1 MSDSPGQTRPNKVA
15 RSNSNPRRL
24 PQGVNSGHGLL
35 TKHQSFIASP
45 KPTRKLPQQASRTQ
59 LDDTTT
65 HDNTLIRYMDADM
78 FRTLTGQNNL
88 KLITKL
94 DLSCPPNRPNSRKF
108 PYIDQTE
115 QLTNLVEINLSGN
128 VLSRCDRLAKLTQL
142 QKVYVS
148 HNKLENLD
156 GLWPL
161 INLTVLDVSYNQIQR
176 VPSYL
181 PKKLTALRELYLAGN
196 KLVSLPDIIKLRA
209 LTGLVHL
216 SVEDNPLSRL
226 PHCRGM
232 VVYGIPTL
240 ELLDGDPI
248 SEEEKTEAGTKYAR
262 ETLEVHE
269 GELNQLRER
278 VGVLEQEVDEA
289 MKGREKLEKSDTH
302 NREELQVRTQENTRL
317 SDQLAVQR
325 RLVDQKTDE
334 MNHVLRSRLELENQ
348 LAFYKLDYK
357 VDHSQYTDLFQANF
371 APDSENSD
379 LEEIPYLGQARFK
392 PSTSVHRT
400 NHPDLSQPASYQAM
414 PGVQYGK
421 EGTIHS
427 VDPSDPAYL
436 ARLVHSK
443 EQGIQVSRQKEQDL
457 SDNIDRSTQGIQAC
471 SDAGERTPPRGQD
484 NDLLTQRL
492 ADVKEELRALKRR
505 HLEQMNS
512 LEDSDEET
520 ASMVRESVLDNATGH
535 EMSEIADLIAEKELT
550 MREIDL
556 KLGRSVSVGEQV
568 ELMEQE
574 SAVLNEQLARERGE
588 REKLT
593 AEKAQLV
600 DKLNYVLNIQT
611 EAAMVQTADDSHELE
626 ELRERLKE
634 QEAEIQAMVEDQ
646 RNLAQERNGLWRML
660 HKETA
665 EVGVSVRCHHMDQS
679 TNTPRPQATLAL
691 SAGSRVDIP
700 SGEQLWEREKQ
711 ALLEKLKLLEQDLK
725 EKRLEKR
732 VLEDA
737 ISSIDLEK
745 TRAIEERDLADE
757 DRYQARSALLDAE
770 TQLEALRRD
779 HAIALDALEGL
790 DNLERDREAL
800 EGRLRE
806 EEQDRQR
813 LGADNN
819 RLKEKIA
826 KLKQTVT
833 QMENAKQNA
842 GTHAERLEAAL
853 RNMETQVR
861 GYEEEIR
868 ELRDYIA
875 QVEQDRNRPVLTQ
888 ATQTPPGPNFSVV
901 TEQLTD
907 LIGSVPAYGE
917 PDNVAEAI
925 RQLPRPTGVQH
936 PEERMVGELSDQ
948 LTGLL
953 GHIGE
958 ELDRLRDQ
966 LVEIEAENA
975 DLKEIVNKTHL
986 TTRHTQ
992 TEPDPQAAQLED
1004 QLSHLQELLERAE
1017 HEMESL
1023 RRKRG
1028 VEVSTQVKPRLNNQL
1043 SQANLVDLNLA
1054 RENEELAHRLNE
1066 LESDKQQ
1073 LLDELDQM
1081 NLGIQA
1087 RDDQLQSQEDDMQQL
1102 IAENEELKRELHTIG
1117 VQTNGQ
1123 TMDGDVLTR
1132 FRDQAVSPRDNY
1144 QELATLGNDMAQLHG
1159 RLNQLERQKSYDN
1172 NSNMTESIEINGLPT
1187 RPPHRNVS
1195 LQAGFGDTESREMQT
1210 GRLSPPEHFPFKDSS
1225 GTQTQGER
1233 NYLHSLPLVDS
1244 PLSGSS
1250 VFSRRERPPNRTE
1263 IRLPDRES
1271 LQVNSKSTTTT
1282 RKPGGTGR
1290 RQEFRDIFIDEEIIS
1305 SYSESEESSLRP
1317 NPPPEKT
1324 TRVHYRTTR
1333 GAQTEKPKQPKASI
1347 SRSDTEL
1354 HDKIYISRKKRKH
1367 RVKKSRTKHPVN
1379 RSSTQRTIVVLSD
1392 TGSETE
1398 STHSVV
1404 EHDEGVDY
1412 IYLPKQSQSKHT
1424 RSSRPP
1430 AKTDY
1435 KIHVHKSRAPVEHT
1449 THYHTVDNGEYF
1461 CNIPEH
1467 VAMEEEIDRLEALL
1481 GISQRRNRSTHVEFS
1496 VRHNVLDR
1504 LSDIERLLKEKVDN
1518 LGAKQEEQERLNNQ
1532 LSREQQHLSR
1542 TAAEL
1547 SRAGDELQQIN
1558 VHLRGRSQRTDVITG
1573 QTSHGGMTPQ
1583 LDTLQRRIENLT
1595 GLLQG
1600 TESTLGGEDVSD
1612 LSKKSRI
1619 QRELNKLELALE
1631 EARCCLRDV
1640 NLQKRNAQTE
1650 LYECLDEKAEL
1661 EDEINRLKITRRT
1674 EQANLSYT
1682 RSLLRDLKSKQ
1693 NQFTRAPHQRGV
1705 EEERGSKKELEQLKN
1720 NLRRY
1725 KTRVADLE
1733 EALQGADEQNQD
1745 YLQEILD
1752 LRERLSRI
1760 QGKQDLLHK
1769 HYNTKHTQ
1777 TIENLLQNLQSQ
1789 LSHLQDNIATELYND
1804 EENLNNQVSRNQPS
1818 LLEESYPP
1826 ISESLPDMSKLRLKN
1841 HQVVLDN
1848 INREHEVLMQYIQ
1861 GNMQEGEKTVLTA
1874 QQETMQGVY
1883 DLKKQIEQ
1891 LQSVI
1896 DEHKVVEPP
1905 HIPYDME
1912 MQIKM
1917 QSDKIEH
1924 MDKKLNK
1931 MSDRA
1936 HRQKRT
1942 LSPSLPLGNP
1952 FLPSSPSCPLTSL
1965 ELNQG
1970 SYGYNSFQFDTPS
1983 KDNPDNYYLSA
1994 PNETTL
2000 SRNSYH
2006 SALDK
2011 NLPITPLAPPDS
2023 ILFEDPPSDFS
2034 PQDLR
2039 TSRSYEKGREYPPPP
2054 HRHSSPRPDETYT
2067 HCESSN
2073 SARSSHST
2081 ASILRHQMPD
2091 EHKLKLLEHRVPRE
2105 YTHPNY

>member
-1 MSDSPGQTRPNKVA
+1 MSDSPGQIRPNKVA
-15 RSNSNPRRL
+15 RSNSNPRKL
-24 PQGVNSGHGLL
+24 IQGGIPGHSPL
-35 TKHQSFIASP
+35 TKHQSFISSP
-45 KPTRKLPQQASRTQ
+45 KSTRKLPQQASRIQ
-59 LDDTTT
+59 LDDTATQY
-65 HDNTLIRYMDADM
+65 NTLIRYMDAEV

-88 KLITKL
+88 KMITKL
-94 DLSCPPNRPNSRKF
+94 DLSCPPNKPNSRKF
-108 PYIDQTE
+108 PYIDQTD
-115 QLTNLVEINLSGN
+115 QLTNLIEINLSGN

-196 KLVSLPDIIKLRA
+196 KLVSLPDVIKLRS

-216 SVEDNPLSRL
+216 SVEDNPMSRL

-232 VVYGIPTL
+232 IVYGIPTL

-248 SEEEKTEAGTKYAR
+248 SEEEKAEAGAKYAR
-262 ETLEVHE
+262 ETLEIHE
-269 GELNQLRER
+269 GELTQLRER
-278 VGVLEQEVDEA
+278 VGVLELEVEES
-289 MKGREKLEKSDTH
+289 MKGRERLEKSDTR
-302 NREELQVRTQENTRL
+302 NREELQVRMQENTRL
-317 SDQLAVQR
+317 NDQLAVQN

-334 MNHVLRSRLELENQ
+334 MNRILRNSLELENQ
-348 LAFYKLDYK
+348 LAFYKLDFK

-392 PSTSVHRT
+392 PSSNVHRT
-400 NHPDLSQPASYQAM
+400 NHPDLSQPVSYQAM
-414 PGVQYGK
+414 PGVQYSR
-421 EGTIHS
+421 EGAMQS
-427 VDPSDPAYL
+427 VDPSDPAHL

-443 EQGIQVSRQKEQDL
+443 EQGIQVSRQKEQDIC
-457 SDNIDRSTQGIQAC
+457 DNIDRSTQSIQAC
-471 SDAGERTPPRGQD
+471 SDTGQRSPPRGQD
-484 NDLLTQRL
+484 NDLLAQRL

-505 HLEQMNS
+505 HQEKMNS
-512 LEDSDEET
+512 TLEDSDEET
-520 ASMVRESVLDNATGH
+520 ESMMRESLLDNATGH
-535 EMSEIADLIAEKELT
+535 EMSEIAELIAEKELT

-574 SAVLNEQLARERGE
+574 SAVLSEQLARERAE

-593 AEKAQLV
+593 AEKDQLV
-600 DKLNYVLNIQT
+600 DKLNSVLNIQR
-611 EAAMVQTADDSHELE
+611 EAVTVQTADDSYELE
-626 ELRERLKE
+626 ELRDKLKE
-634 QEAEIQAMVEDQ
+634 QEAEIQVMLEDQ
-646 RNLAQERNGLWRML
+646 RNLAQERNGLWRRL
-660 HKETA
+660 NKETA
-665 EVGVSVRCHHMDQS
+665 EVGVSVRCHHIDQS

-691 SAGSRVDIP
+691 SVGSRVDIP
-700 SGEQLWEREKQ
+700 SGEQAWEKEKQ
-711 ALLEKLKLLEQDLK
+711 DILERLKLLEQDLK
-725 EKRLEKR
+725 EKQLEKR

-737 ISSIDLEK
+737 ISSIDMEK
-745 TRAIEERDLADE
+745 TRALEERDLADE
-757 DRYQARSALLDAE
+757 DRYQARTALLDAE

-779 HAIALDALEGL
+779 HSIALDALEGL

-813 LGADNN
+813 LETDNK
-819 RLKEKIA
+819 RLKDKVTQ
-826 KLKQTVT
+826 LKQTMT
-833 QMENAKQNA
+833 QIENAKQNA
-842 GTHAERLEAAL
+842 CTHVERLEAAL
-853 RNMETQVR
+853 RNLETQTR

-868 ELRDYIA
+868 ELREYLA
-875 QVEQDRNRPVLTQ
+875 QVEQHRNRPVQSQ
-888 ATQTPPGPNFSVV
+888 ATQTPPSPDYTSV
-901 TEQLTD
+901 TDQLRD
-907 LIGSVPAYGE
+907 LINTVPAYGE
-917 PDNVAEAI
+917 PENVAEAI
-925 RQLPRPTGVQH
+925 NQLPRLTGAQH

-948 LTGLL
+948 LIGLL

-958 ELDRLRDQ
+958 ELERLRDQ
-966 LVEIEAENA
+966 LVETEAENA

-986 TTRHTQ
+986 TNRYTQ
-992 TEPDPQAAQLED
+992 TGPDPRAAQLED
-1004 QLSHLQELLERAE
+1004 QLSHLKELLERAE
-1017 HEMESL
+1017 HEMETL
-1023 RRKRG
+1023 KRKRG
-1028 VEVSTQVKPRLNNQL
+1028 VEVSTQVKPRLNNQI
-1043 SQANLVDLNLA
+1043 SQANLIDLNLA
-1054 RENEELAHRLNE
+1054 RENEELAQRLNE
-1066 LESDKQQ
+1066 LDRDKQQ

-1132 FRDQAVSPRDNY
+1132 FRDQAVSPRNNY
-1144 QELATLGNDMAQLHG
+1144 QTFE
-1159 RLNQLERQKSYDN
+1159 N
-1172 NSNMTESIEINGLPT
+1172 NSNMTESIEINGLPY

-1195 LQAGFGDTESREMQT
+1195 LQAGFCDTESRGMQT
-1210 GRLSPPEHFPFKDSS
+1210 GRLSPPEHFLYKDSS
-1225 GTQTQGER
+1225 GTQTQGEG
-1233 NYLHSLPLVDS
+1233 NYFQTHPVIDS

-1282 RKPGGTGR
+1282 RRPGGTGR

-1305 SYSESEESSLRP
+1305 SYSESEESLL
-1317 NPPPEKT
+1317 PPDPPALEKT

-1333 GAQTEKPKQPKASI
+1333 GAQTDKPKKPKASI

-1367 RVKKSRTKHPVN
+1367 RVKKNRTKQPPNHT
-1379 RSSTQRTIVVLSD
+1379 STQRTVLVLSD
-1392 TGSETE
+1392 SGSETE
-1398 STHSVV
+1398 SSHSVV
-1404 EHDEGVDY
+1404 EHEEGVDY
-1412 IYLPKQSQSKHT
+1412 IYLPKQRRSKHS
-1424 RSSRPP
+1424 RSYRPP
-1430 AKTDY
+1430 QTKTDY
-1435 KIHVHKSRAPVEHT
+1435 KIHVHQSRAPVEHRT
-1449 THYHTVDNGEYF
+1449 SHYHTVDEGYF

-1467 VAMEEEIDRLEALL
+1467 VTMEEEIDKLEALL
-1481 GISQRRNRSTHVEFS
+1481 GISQRRNRNTRVDIS

-1504 LSDIERLLKEKVDN
+1504 LSDIERLLEEKVDK
-1518 LGAKQEEQERLNNQ
+1518 LGAKQEEQEKLNNQ
-1532 LSREQQHLSR
+1532 LAREQQHLSR

-1558 VHLRGRSQRTDVITG
+1558 VNLRGRSQRTDVITG

-1583 LDTLQRRIENLT
+1583 LDTLQRRIESLT

-1600 TESTLGGEDVSD
+1600 TEGSRGGEDVSD
-1612 LSKKSRI
+1612 MHKKSRI

-1631 EARCCLRDV
+1631 EARCSIRDV
-1640 NLQKRNAQTE
+1640 NVQKRNAQTE
-1650 LYECLDEKAEL
+1650 LYEYLDEKADL
-1661 EDEINRLKITRRT
+1661 NDEINRLKISQRT
-1674 EQANLSYT
+1674 EQANLSHT
-1682 RSLLRDLKSKQ
+1682 RSLLRDLKTKQ
-1693 NQFTRAPHQRGV
+1693 DQFIRSPHQRGV
-1705 EEERGSKKELEQLKN
+1705 DEERGAKKEIEQLKN
-1720 NLRRY
+1720 ALRRY
-1725 KTRVADLE
+1725 KNRVAELE
-1733 EALQGADEQNQD
+1733 EAFQGADQQNQD

-1752 LRERLSRI
+1752 LREKLSRI

-1777 TIENLLQNLQSQ
+1777 TIEDLLQNLQSQ
-1789 LSHLQDNIATELYND
+1789 LCHLQSNIATELYND
-1804 EENLNNQVSRNQPS
+1804 EEDLNNQVSRNQPA

-1826 ISESLPDMSKLRLKN
+1826 IQESLPDMSKLRMKN

-1848 INREHEVLMQYIQ
+1848 INSDHEVLMQYIQ

-1883 DLKKQIEQ
+1883 DLKRQIEL
-1891 LQSVI
+1891 LQNVI
-1896 DEHKVVEPP
+1896 DEHKSVEQAN
-1905 HIPYDME
+1905 IPYDME
-1912 MQIKM
+1912 MQIRL

-1924 MDKKLNK
+1924 MNKKLDK
-1931 MSDRA
+1931 MSDRT
-1936 HRQKRT
+1936 HRQKLV
-1942 LSPSLPLGNP
+1942 LSPNPPMGNP
-1952 FLPSSPSCPLTSL
+1952 FLPSSPSCPLNSL

-1983 KDNPDNYYLSA
+1983 KDLPDSYYLSQ
-1994 PNETTL
+1994 PNETFV
-2000 SRNSYH
+2000 SRKSYD
-2006 SALDK
+2006 SSLDK
-2011 NLPITPLAPPDS
+2011 NLPVTPLAPPDS

-2034 PQDLR
+2034 PQEIR
-2039 TSRSYEKGREYPPPP
+2039 TNRSFERGHEYPPPS
-2054 HRHSSPRPDETYT
+2054 HRHSLSRPDEIYN
-2067 HCESSN
+2067 HCETSN

-2081 ASILRHQMPD
+2081 ASILRHQIPD
-2091 EHKLKLLEHRVPRE
+2091 EHKVKLLENRHPRD